1 MTRPPATSC
10 WPMSLL
16 PPAPR
21 LPPATRRP
29 EAARARIPSSNS
41 PSGIDAMPLSNL
53 FHHHRRPPEQVIREM
68 KEHLRQLE
76 LSTGILMADLS
87 KLQAAVAA
95 QVGLISAAQTNLNTV
110 EAALA
115 AAEAGQGGTSQ

>member
-1 MTRPPATSC
+1 
-10 WPMSLL
+10 
-16 PPAPR
+16 
-21 LPPATRRP
+21 
-29 EAARARIPSSNS
+29 
-41 PSGIDAMPLSNL
+41 MPLSNL

-115 AAEAGQGGTSQ
+115 AAAEAGQGGTSQADVDALTSAVEANNAALTALGMPPAAPTPPAPTPAA